1 MQQSALVRHAP
12 VFAQQRPVWQS
23 SEPQQPSDEAHAVPV
38 GPQQR
43 LVPATSAHER
53 PPVQHAGAAAEGVH
67 VVDSARLHA
76 SAWQVPDWHVSPA
89 QQSAFAAQ
97 VCDDVRHAH
106 APAVHSID
114 PQHCTLDVQAARASA
129 QQSCEVGDARHDS
142 PVQHDDAAVQA
153 LPAAVHIGG
162 LTHTRALLQVSPA
175 PHADPV
181 AQHA

>member
-76 SAWQVPDWHVSPA
+76 SAWQVPD
-89 QQSAFAAQ
+89 
-97 VCDDVRHAH
+97 
-106 APAVHSID
+106 
-114 PQHCTLDVQAARASA
+114 
-129 QQSCEVGDARHDS
+129 
-142 PVQHDDAAVQA
+142 
-153 LPAAVHIGG
+153 
-162 LTHTRALLQVSPA
+162 
-175 PHADPV
+175 
-181 AQHA
+181 